1 MQQVPVSQTVS
12 YPIENTLN
20 GRGEVLQTAV
30 LGLKRTV
37 TREDINF
44 QHPRMTIKCV
54 ASIYSAYYKTV
65 EITSTL
71 KPKRKLKR
79 RREEAVTETADQDPH
94 DKGIRTRVY
103 FRFVK
108 LDFQF
113 KSTINRLSLKLL
125 SFIYLCELDC

>member
-1 MQQVPVSQTVS
+1 MSQTVS

-54 ASIYSAYYKTV
+54 ASIYSAYYKTT

-71 KPKRKLKR
+71 KLKRKLKR
-79 RREEAVTETADQDPH
+79 RREESVTENIDQDPH
-94 DKGIRTRVY
+94 DKGINEWEH
-103 FRFVK
+103 FRVK
-108 LDFQF
+108 LEL
-113 KSTINRLSLKLL
+113 RLS
-125 SFIYLCELDC
+125 